1 MFINKKPEL
10 STTNP
15 HRCGLVSE
23 KLLTK
28 FGKMKDL
35 TSSNIDRQNVLN
47 NITVLEN
54 LRSYLGVPGMLFQE
68 EYKYTKQQ
76 ISEFYQIDVAT
87 IERYLENNEN
97 ELKHNGY
104 TVLKG
109 KNLKEFKKEFRHI
122 LNLSSNTAHLGVFNF
137 RSFLNLGMLLVE
149 SEIAKALRSKILD
162 IVIDSLNEKAGG
174 STKYINQRDED
185 FLNTIL
191 KEPHYR
197 KEFTNALNLYLDLGN
212 FKYPVYTSKIYEC
225 IFKENA
231 TEYKKILN
239 LSEKDNARDTM
250 YSEVL
255 KLIASFENG
264 LAHEMKKRS
273 ESLERKLKKHEMDE
287 LLNEFSIHP
296 LFKPLI
302 EDARIKMAS
311 RDYGFRK
318 VFHENLKNYIS
329 TISQSDF
336 ERFLGEKSKALEE
349 RIEENIDVFKRL
361 KNR

>member
-1 MFINKKPEL
+1 
-10 STTNP
+10 
-15 HRCGLVSE
+15 LVSE

-47 NITVLEN
+47 NTTVLEN
-54 LRSYLGVPGMLFQE
+54 LRNYLGLPGMLFQE

-76 ISEFYQIDVAT
+76 ISDFYQIDIAT
-87 IERYLENNEN
+87 IERYLENNEK

-104 TVLKG
+104 IVLKG
-109 KNLKEFKKEFRHI
+109 KNLKEFKKQFGHI

-212 FKYPVYTSKIYEC
+212 FKYPIYTSKIYEC

-250 YSEVL
+250 YAEVL

-264 LAHEMKKRS
+264 LSHEMKKRS
-273 ESLERKLKKHEMDE
+273 EAIGRKLTKHEMDS
-287 LLNEFSIHP
+287 LLYDFSIHP

-318 VFHENLKNYIS
+318 VFHESLKNYIN

-349 RIEENIDVFKRL
+349 RIDENIDVFKRL

>member
-1 MFINKKPEL
+1 
-10 STTNP
+10 
-15 HRCGLVSE
+15 
-23 KLLTK
+23 
-28 FGKMKDL
+28 MKDL

-47 NITVLEN
+47 NPLVLSN
-54 LRSYLGVPGMLFQE
+54 LRDYLGVPGMLFQE

-76 ISEFYQIDVAT
+76 ISDFYQIDIAT
-87 IERYLENNEN
+87 IERYLENYEN

-104 TVLKG
+104 VVLKG
-109 KNLKEFKKEFRHI
+109 KKLKEFKEQFGHI
-122 LNLSSNTAHLGVFNF
+122 INLSSKTSQLGVFNF

-149 SEIAKALRSKILD
+149 SEMAKALRSKILD
-162 IVIDSLNEKAGG
+162 IVIDTLNEKSGG

-185 FLNTIL
+185 FLNAIL

-197 KEFTNALNLYLDLGN
+197 KEFTSALSKYLDLGN
-212 FKYPVYTSKIYEC
+212 FKYSVYTSKIYEC

-231 TEYKKILN
+231 TEYRKILN

-255 KLIASFENG
+255 KLIASFETG
-264 LAHEMKKRS
+264 LAHEMKKQS
-273 ESLERKLKKHEMDE
+273 ESIGRKLSKIEMDT
-287 LLNEFSIHP
+287 LLQNFSEHP

-311 RDYGFRK
+311 RDYGVRK
-318 VFHENLKNYIS
+318 VFHESLKNYIN
-329 TISQSDF
+329 TVSQSDF
-336 ERFLGEKSKALEE
+336 ERFLGEKSKSLED
-349 RIEENIDVFKRL
+349 RIDENIDVFKRL

>member
-1 MFINKKPEL
+1 
-10 STTNP
+10 
-15 HRCGLVSE
+15 
-23 KLLTK
+23 
-28 FGKMKDL
+28 MKDL

-47 NITVLEN
+47 NPLVLSN
-54 LRSYLGVPGMLFQE
+54 LRDYLGVPGMLFQE

-76 ISEFYQIDVAT
+76 ISDFYQIDIAT
-87 IERYLENNEN
+87 IERYLENYEN

-104 TVLKG
+104 VVLKG
-109 KNLKEFKKEFRHI
+109 KKLKEFKEQFGHI
-122 LNLSSNTAHLGVFNF
+122 INLSSKTSQLGVFNF

-149 SEIAKALRSKILD
+149 SEMAKALRSKILD
-162 IVIDSLNEKAGG
+162 IVIDTLNEKSGG

-185 FLNTIL
+185 FLNAIL

-197 KEFTNALNLYLDLGN
+197 KEFTNALSKYLDLGN
-212 FKYPVYTSKIYEC
+212 FKYSVYTSKIYEC

-231 TEYKKILN
+231 TEYRKILN

-255 KLIASFENG
+255 KLIASFETG
-264 LAHEMKKRS
+264 LAHEMKKQS
-273 ESLERKLKKHEMDE
+273 ESIGRKLSKIEMDT
-287 LLNEFSIHP
+287 LLQNFSEHP

-318 VFHENLKNYIS
+318 VFHESLKNYIN
-329 TISQSDF
+329 TVSQSDF
-336 ERFLGEKSKALEE
+336 ERFLGEKSKSLED
-349 RIEENIDVFKRL
+349 RIDENIDVFKRL

>member
-1 MFINKKPEL
+1 
-10 STTNP
+10 
-15 HRCGLVSE
+15 
-23 KLLTK
+23 
-28 FGKMKDL
+28 MKDL

-47 NITVLEN
+47 NTTVLEN
-54 LRSYLGVPGMLFQE
+54 LRNYLGVPGMLFQE

-76 ISEFYQIDVAT
+76 ISDFYQIDIAT
-87 IERYLENNEN
+87 IERYLENNEK
-97 ELKHNGY
+97 ELKYNGY

-109 KNLKEFKKEFRHI
+109 KNLKEFKNQFGHI

-137 RSFLNLGMLLVE
+137 RSFLNLGMLLIE

-212 FKYPVYTSKIYEC
+212 FKYPVYTSKIYEF

-250 YSEVL
+250 YAEVL

-264 LAHEMKKRS
+264 LSHEMKIRS
-273 ESLERKLKKHEMDE
+273 ESLGRKINKQEMDV
-287 LLNEFSIHP
+287 LLYEFSIHP
-296 LFKPLI
+296 LFNPLI

-318 VFHENLKNYIS
+318 VFHESLKNYIN

-349 RIEENIDVFKRL
+349 RIDENIDVFKRL

>member
-1 MFINKKPEL
+1 
-10 STTNP
+10 
-15 HRCGLVSE
+15 
-23 KLLTK
+23 
-28 FGKMKDL
+28 MKDL

-47 NITVLEN
+47 NPLVLSN
-54 LRSYLGVPGMLFQE
+54 LRDYFGVPGMLFQE

-87 IERYLENNEN
+87 IDRYLENYEK

-104 TVLKG
+104 IVLKG
-109 KNLKEFKKEFRHI
+109 GKLKEFKTDFGHI
-122 LNLSSNTAHLGVFNF
+122 INLSSKTSQLGVFNF

-149 SEIAKALRSKILD
+149 SEMAKALRSKILD
-162 IVIDSLNEKAGG
+162 IVIDTLNEKSGG

-185 FLNTIL
+185 FLNAIL

-197 KEFTNALNLYLDLGN
+197 KEFTQALSSYLDLGN
-212 FKYPVYTSKIYEC
+212 FKYSIYTSKIYEC

-231 TEYKKILN
+231 VEYKKILN
-239 LSEKDNARDTM
+239 LNEKDNARDTM

-255 KLIASFENG
+255 KLIASFETG
-264 LAHEMKKRS
+264 LAHEMKEKYN
-273 ESLERKLKKHEMDE
+273 SLGRKLTKAEMDV
-287 LLNEFSIHP
+287 LLFQFSEHP

-318 VFHENLKNYIS
+318 VLHDSLKNYVN
-329 TISQSDF
+329 TVSQSDF

-349 RIEENIDVFKRL
+349 RIDENIDIFKRL

>member
-1 MFINKKPEL
+1 
-10 STTNP
+10 
-15 HRCGLVSE
+15 
-23 KLLTK
+23 
-28 FGKMKDL
+28 MKDL
-35 TSSNIDRQNVLN
+35 TISTIDRQNVLN
-47 NITVLEN
+47 NTVVLDN

-68 EYKYTKQQ
+68 EYKYTKQE
-76 ISEFYQIDVAT
+76 ISDFYQIDIAT
-87 IERYLENNEN
+87 IERYLENNEK
-97 ELKHNGY
+97 EIKHNGY

-109 KNLKEFKKEFRHI
+109 KNLKEFKNQFGHI
-122 LNLSSNTAHLGVFNF
+122 INLPSKTAHLGVFNF
-137 RSFLNLGMLLVE
+137 RSFLNLGMLLIE

-174 STKYINQRDED
+174 STKFINQRDED

-197 KEFTNALNLYLDLGN
+197 KEFTDALKLYLDLGP
-212 FKYPVYTSKIYEC
+212 FKYSVYTSKIYEC

-231 TEYKKILN
+231 KEYKKILN
-239 LSEKDNARDTM
+239 LSEKENARDTM
-250 YSEVL
+250 YAEVL

-264 LAHEMKKRS
+264 LAHEMKKKS
-273 ESLERKLKKHEMDE
+273 ESLGRKLYKSEMDSIIIT
-287 LLNEFSIHP
+287 FSNHP

-318 VFHENLKNYIS
+318 IFHESLKNYIS
-329 TISQSDF
+329 TVSQSDF
-336 ERFLGEKSKALEE
+336 ERFLGEKSKTLEE
-349 RIEENIDVFKRL
+349 RIDENIDVFKRL

>member
-1 MFINKKPEL
+1 
-10 STTNP
+10 
-15 HRCGLVSE
+15 
-23 KLLTK
+23 
-28 FGKMKDL
+28 MKDL

-47 NITVLEN
+47 NEIVLNN
-54 LRSYLGVPGMLFQE
+54 LRTYLGVPGMLFQE

-76 ISEFYQIDVAT
+76 ISDFYQIDIAT
-87 IERYLENNEN
+87 IERYLENYEK

-104 TVLKG
+104 IVLKG
-109 KNLKEFKKEFRHI
+109 KNLKEFKNQFGHI
-122 LNLSSNTAHLGVFNF
+122 INLPSNTAHLGVFNF

-162 IVIDSLNEKAGG
+162 IVIDSLNEKVGG

-185 FLNTIL
+185 FLNAIL

-197 KEFTNALNLYLDLGN
+197 KEFTNALKLYIDLGP
-212 FKYPVYTSKIYEC
+212 FKYSLYTSKIYES

-231 TEYKKILN
+231 IEYKKILN
-239 LSEKDNARDTM
+239 LSQKDNARDTM

-255 KLIASFENG
+255 KLVASFENG
-264 LAHEMKKRS
+264 LAHEMKERS
-273 ESLERKLKKHEMDE
+273 QSLGRKLTKQEMDLILE
-287 LLNEFSIHP
+287 DFSNHP

-318 VFHENLKNYIS
+318 IFHENLKNYIS

-349 RIEENIDVFKRL
+349 RIDENIDVFKRL